1 VRVRDWSGVT
11 GALLGILVLVLLAAT
26 GLLVGLSV
34 SIRGVPR
41 LVLAAYVVAYAEI
54 VLLALFLSVFDA
66 MTRSGLVA
74 GVVLVFVAALAL
86 WTLAGAP
93 RPAPLGPVLADARRR
108 APLGV
113 LAVFVALASAY
124 TLALVLGTAPNGWD
138 PLNYHLAR
146 AAFWLQ
152 SQHVG
157 YIADAYDQRLNFNP
171 PNAEI
176 GIAFALGITRNE
188 RTAGLVQFFAFLAS
202 GVGVAALART
212 VGCTRAQ
219 ALVGGLLFLLL
230 PIVLLQSGD
239 AKNDVVVASFLVAAA
254 VLLQART
261 RWGLALAGVATAL
274 AVGAKFTAA
283 YGLVFL
289 VALAL
294 LARPQTLRVSRLVT
308 VAAGAIAGS
317 YWYLVN
323 HHETGR
329 FLGDQSGTGTLTAPF
344 HPAAN
349 VVTAFGD
356 LVDTI
361 DLSGAKGSFILLFV
375 PIAVIVALALV
386 RSGYRPALAA
396 GVVVISPLLLLVLS
410 EHVGRP
416 LLVHLYN
423 AVGKPP
429 AYLVFGDDVNS
440 APTTAGDTVSWFGPV
455 GLFLVSAS
463 AVAAFGRIRRRTLP
477 ASAGVLAAA
486 PIAWLAMVALT
497 LTYHPWQGR
506 FFVFPVALSA
516 ALWGALLDNRSA
528 LWAVTALGVTTAT
541 LSLANYVEKPA
552 GFGADRS
559 VWHLTRA
566 EVQSNHD
573 PPLEPLFRFL
583 DRRVPRRTS
592 IGLAFATNDFGFP
605 VFGPHLARQVVLVPD
620 GSSARETHT
629 AWLVTDAQRATQV
642 DAGCW
647 KAVLR
652 SERGAVFTR
661 RPDCAA

>member
-1 VRVRDWSGVT
+1 VRHWPGVT
-11 GALLGILVLVLLAAT
+11 GALLGVLVLVLLAAT

-34 SIRGVPR
+34 SVRGVPR
-41 LVLAAYVVAYAEI
+41 LVLTAYVVAYAEI
-54 VLLALFLSVFDA
+54 VLLELFLSGFDA

-93 RPAPLGPVLADARRR
+93 RRASVGPVFASVFR
-108 APLGV
+108 AVPVAV
-113 LAVFVALASAY
+113 LAVAVALASAY
-124 TLALVLGTAPNGWD
+124 TLALVVGTAPNGWD

-171 PNAEI
+171 PNGEI
-176 GIAFALGITRNE
+176 GIAFLLGVTRNE
-188 RTAGLVQFFAFLAS
+188 RAAGLVQYVAFLSA
-202 GVGVAALART
+202 GVGVVALART

-219 ALVGGLLFLLL
+219 ALIGGLLFLLL
-230 PIVLLQSGD
+230 PIALLQSGD

-254 VLLQART
+254 VLLHEQT
-261 RWGLALAGVATAL
+261 RRGLALAGVATAL

-283 YGLVFL
+283 YGLVL
-289 VALAL
+289 LLALAL
-294 LARPQTLRVSRLVT
+294 LARPQTLRLSRT
-308 VAAGAIAGS
+308 VALGAGAIAGS

-344 HPAAN
+344 QPAAN

-361 DLSGAKGSFILLFV
+361 DLSGAKGRFVLLFV
-375 PIAVIVALALV
+375 PVALIVALALV
-386 RSGYRPALAA
+386 RSGRRLAIA
-396 GVVVISPLLLLVLS
+396 AATVVLSPLVLVAFS
-410 EHVGRP
+410 DHVGRP
-416 LLVHLYN
+416 LLLHLYD
-423 AVGKPP
+423 AVGKPA
-429 AYLVFGDDVNS
+429 AYLAVGDDVNS

-455 GLFLVSAS
+455 GLFLVLA
-463 AVAAFGRIRRRTLP
+463 ATVAAARRIRRRTLP
-477 ASAGVLAAA
+477 LSAGVLAVA
-486 PIAWLAMVALT
+486 PLAWLLLVALT

-516 ALWGALLDNRSA
+516 ALWGALLDNRAA
-528 LWAVTALGVTTAT
+528 LWAVIALGVTTAA
-541 LSLANYVEKPA
+541 LSLANYVEKPV
-552 GFGADRS
+552 GLGADRS
-559 VWHLTRA
+559 VWHMTRA

-605 VFGPHLARQVVLVPD
+605 VFGPHLERRVVLVPE
-620 GSSARETHT
+620 GSSAREMHT
-629 AWLVTDAQRATQV
+629 AWLVSDTQRAAQV

-647 KAVLR
+647 QTVLR

-661 RPDCAA
+661 RRHCGA

>member
-1 VRVRDWSGVT
+1 VPHWPGVT
-11 GALLGILVLVLLAAT
+11 GALLGVLVLVLLTAT

-34 SIRGVPR
+34 STRGVAR

-54 VLLALFLSVFDA
+54 VLLALFLSSFDA
-66 MTRSGLVA
+66 MTRSRLVG

-93 RPAPLGPVLADARRR
+93 RPAPLRPVLADARRC

-113 LAVFVALASAY
+113 LGVFVALASAY

-171 PNAEI
+171 PNGEI
-176 GIAFALGITRNE
+176 GIAFVVGITRNE
-188 RTAGLVQFFAFLAS
+188 RAAGLVQFFAFLAS
-202 GVGVAALART
+202 GVGVVALART
-212 VGCTRAQ
+212 VGGTRAQ
-219 ALVGGLLFLLL
+219 ALIGGLLFLLL

-239 AKNDVVVASFLVAAA
+239 GKNDVIVASFLVAAA
-254 VLLQART
+254 VLLHART
-261 RWGLALAGVATAL
+261 RGGLALAGVATAL
-274 AVGAKFTAA
+274 ALGAKFTAA

-294 LARPQTLRVSRLVT
+294 LARPQALRVSRLVT

-375 PIAVIVALALV
+375 PIAVIVTLALA
-386 RSGYRPALAA
+386 RSGYRPALALAA
-396 GVVVISPLLLLVLS
+396 GVVAISPLLLLVLS

-416 LLVHLYN
+416 LLVHVYN

-429 AYLVFGDDVNS
+429 AYLAFGDDVNS

-455 GLFLVSAS
+455 GLFLVSAA

-516 ALWGALLDNRSA
+516 ALWGALLDSRAA
-528 LWAVTALGVTTAT
+528 LWAVTALGVTTAA

-552 GFGADRS
+552 GFGADPS
-559 VWHLTRA
+559 VWHMTRA

-605 VFGPHLARQVVLVPD
+605 VFGPHLERRVVLVPG

-629 AWLVTDAQRATQV
+629 AWLVTDAQRAPQV

-652 SERGAVFTR
+652 SERGAVFMR